1 MFIFDDL
8 VSKVD
13 EINKQYVPKKLD
25 FNLNDKFVENPN
37 QFIFASD
44 KAFELG
50 ANPYK
55 GEALDLLTDQ
65 SFEDEILLIGDDLK
79 SFSKDGN
86 YARITI
92 ASVDNHLMGTGN
104 ELYKNIRKFDYVKYH
119 FTYDGAMIRESVFN
133 KKESLLVSKK
143 ALKEGHT
150 DFSKLGSYILSKYKD
165 LPFVKSV
172 KVIFVTLNEY
182 NYDEINSLVSKCE
195 NITKAL
201 DHLMNKVKMD
211 CHSCS
216 LQVICNEVEKKVQED
231 FKK

>member
-8 VSKVD
+8 VTKVD
-13 EINKQYVPKKLD
+13 EINKGYGKKKLVL
-25 FNLNDKFVENPN
+25 NLQQNFVENPN
-37 QFIFASD
+37 QFIFSGD

-50 ANPYK
+50 TNPYK
-55 GEALDLLTDQ
+55 GIALDLLTDQ
-65 SFEDEILLIGDDLK
+65 EFQDDITLIGDDLD

-92 ASVDNHLMGTGN
+92 ASVDNDLMGTGN

-119 FTYDGAMIRESVFN
+119 FSYEGVMIRESVFN

-143 ALKEGHT
+143 AVKET
-150 DFSKLGSYILSKYKD
+150 NFSKLGNYIISKYKK
-165 LPFVKSV
+165 LPFVKNV
-172 KVIFVTLNEY
+172 RVIFVNLDKY
-182 NYDEINSLVSKCE
+182 GYDEIESLVTKCE

-201 DHLMNKVKMD
+201 DHLMNKVNKMD